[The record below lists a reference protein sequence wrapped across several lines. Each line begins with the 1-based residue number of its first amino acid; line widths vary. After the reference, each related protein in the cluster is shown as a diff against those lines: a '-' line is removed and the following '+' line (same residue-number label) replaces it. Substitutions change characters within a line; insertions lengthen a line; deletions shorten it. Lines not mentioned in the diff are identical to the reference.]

1 MPNRSAKR
9 FDPFRA
15 NFVPGHS
22 FGAGK
27 SQVILTGVILMLIAV
42 FAALSVIVVQHF
54 LASMFLVGLG

>member
-1 MPNRSAKR
+1 LIHFEQISSPVIPSGR
-9 FDPFRA
+9 
-15 NFVPGHS
+15 V
-22 FGAGK
+22 K